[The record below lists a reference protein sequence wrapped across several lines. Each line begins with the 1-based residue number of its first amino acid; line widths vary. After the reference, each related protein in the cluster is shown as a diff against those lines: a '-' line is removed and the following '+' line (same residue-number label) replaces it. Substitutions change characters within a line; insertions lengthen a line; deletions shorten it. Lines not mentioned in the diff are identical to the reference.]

1 MRVEAYNK
9 VFNNSIAY
17 HQCAFSS
24 NKKGINLHLSTSL
37 LNFGM
42 KKQMD
47 STQDHPKKMKKI
59 KMGFTLIIN
68 VLDPLDFYTC

>member
-37 LNFGM
+37 LNFVK

-47 STQDHPKKMKKI
+47 STQDHPK
-59 KMGFTLIIN
+59 
-68 VLDPLDFYTC
+68 